1 MIRFF
6 NRIIGLG
13 IIGIIVLASIMPG
26 MVEAS
31 SDDAQSLKPVVGI
44 LQDDDPST
52 LGSEVTFSG
61 NNDQQAG
68 YIPGEKVRVDVKGPN
83 GETFSCTAV
92 VDKMGN
98 WNCKV
103 NLWKDTPILGTFYY
117 QATGLQSQVTFIGSF
132 NNEGAIN
139 EVNLYQNGSV
149 LIDKQVVYPGSEIEA
164 RLTVSSKR
172 KEFAWASTKF
182 QVQQQDCGGSKCVWK
197 TVYSSDC
204 LATPTP
210 DLIGMFPQ
218 QIISIKDVFKQTQT
232 NTSYYFMFASFSDN
246 MCKSSNGGQ
255 WYYSGEIVL
264 KQNETSTSLSCR
276 KAENTLSDV
285 YECTVEVKRTTG
297 KTGTPTGKVT
307 FSLDQAGSGVLTPST
322 CDLKPV
328 SDVAASCSTTYTSNV
343 VGAFRLSAKYSSD
356 NGNFA
361 GSSSQSL
368 PVSFSTTAPEV
379 TIKADD
385 VVKIYGQV
393 DPALTFTYSPAAVPI
408 VFTGSLSRTAGEDA
422 GEYTINQGTLRAQ
435 GATIKFSPATFTIEK
450 ANATV
455 LVTGITEIYDGLP
468 HGPTGSATG
477 VKGEDLSSLLRFDKK
492 FTDVP
497 GGQTSW
503 SFAGNKNYLAETGG
517 KVQVTIL
524 PREITVAADA
534 LSKIYG
540 NSDPKL
546 TYKITSG
553 SLVAGDTITGSLS
566 RAADENTGMH
576 FIEEGTL
583 SAGNNYHITFIS
595 AWFKIEKRP
604 IMVAADPIN
613 KIVGEPDPLLTF
625 TVTNGSL
632 LDGDMFNGLI
642 ARSPG
647 ETAGVYAINQ
657 GSLYLPV
664 DYDLQFKSANFSIYD
679 PSDQLDVDF
688 DGEPNSTDNCV
699 YRVNAD
705 QADADGDGFGDLCD
719 STPSKLLA
727 ASMFVPV
734 TGSSATTRLNCS
746 GETTIKLDNGDFVTL
761 PKTICDMTAILGR
774 ELQPSLPKEIPA
786 GRKFVSAL
794 NLSLMKGLQAQ
805 EWIPQGAAIRYSQAI
820 PSTSKSQDFKVYFW
834 DTSMNDGVGGWV
846 EIPVCNSMTP
856 ISLHADNTAEKRLI
870 TGCVEMYA
878 LNRME
883 FSTNFPGL
891 FVLTE
896 K

>member
-422 GEYTINQGTLRAQ
+422 GEIGRAH
-435 GATIKFSPATFTIEK
+435 
-450 ANATV
+450 V
-455 LVTGITEIYDGLP
+455 
-468 HGPTGSATG
+468 
-477 VKGEDLSSLLRFDKK
+477 
-492 FTDVP
+492 
-497 GGQTSW
+497 
-503 SFAGNKNYLAETGG
+503 
-517 KVQVTIL
+517 
-524 PREITVAADA
+524 
-534 LSKIYG
+534 
-540 NSDPKL
+540 
-546 TYKITSG
+546 
-553 SLVAGDTITGSLS
+553 
-566 RAADENTGMH
+566 
-576 FIEEGTL
+576 
-583 SAGNNYHITFIS
+583 
-595 AWFKIEKRP
+595 
-604 IMVAADPIN
+604 
-613 KIVGEPDPLLTF
+613 
-625 TVTNGSL
+625 
-632 LDGDMFNGLI
+632 
-642 ARSPG
+642 
-647 ETAGVYAINQ
+647 
-657 GSLYLPV
+657 
-664 DYDLQFKSANFSIYD
+664 
-679 PSDQLDVDF
+679 
-688 DGEPNSTDNCV
+688 
-699 YRVNAD
+699 
-705 QADADGDGFGDLCD
+705 
-719 STPSKLLA
+719 
-727 ASMFVPV
+727 
-734 TGSSATTRLNCS
+734 
-746 GETTIKLDNGDFVTL
+746 
-761 PKTICDMTAILGR
+761 
-774 ELQPSLPKEIPA
+774 
-786 GRKFVSAL
+786 
-794 NLSLMKGLQAQ
+794 
-805 EWIPQGAAIRYSQAI
+805 
-820 PSTSKSQDFKVYFW
+820 
-834 DTSMNDGVGGWV
+834 
-846 EIPVCNSMTP
+846 
-856 ISLHADNTAEKRLI
+856 
-870 TGCVEMYA
+870 
-878 LNRME
+878 
-883 FSTNFPGL
+883 
-891 FVLTE
+891 
-896 K
+896 

>member
-6 NRIIGLG
+6 NKIIGLG

-26 MVEAS
+26 VVQADY
-31 SDDAQSLKPVVGI
+31 DDVLSLKPVVGI
-44 LQDDDPST
+44 MQDDDPST

-61 NNDQQAG
+61 NNDQKAG
-68 YIPGEKVRVDVKGPN
+68 YIPGEIVRVDVKGPN
-83 GETFSCTAV
+83 GESFSCTAV
-92 VDKMGN
+92 VDKTGN

-139 EVNLYQNGSV
+139 EVNLFQNGDI

-172 KEFAWASTKF
+172 KDFAWASTKF
-182 QVQQQDCGGSKCVWK
+182 QVQQEDCNGSKCVWK

-210 DLIGMFPQ
+210 DLIGRFPQ
-218 QIISIKDVFKQTQT
+218 QIITIKNIFKQTQT
-232 NTSYYFMFASFSDN
+232 GASYYFMFASFSDN
-246 MCKSSNGGQ
+246 LCKSSNGGQ
-255 WYYSGEIVL
+255 WYYSGEIEL

-285 YECTVEVKRTTG
+285 YDCTVEVKRTTG
-297 KTGTPTGKVT
+297 KTGIPTGNVT
-307 FSLDQAGSGVLTPST
+307 FSLDKAGSGALTPST
-322 CDLKPV
+322 CVLKPV
-328 SDVAASCSTTYTSNV
+328 SDSSASCSTTYTSNV
-343 VGAFRLSAKYSSD
+343 VGAFRLSAKYSGDD
-356 NGNFA
+356 NNFA

-368 PVSFSTTAPEV
+368 PVSFSTTAPVV
-379 TIKADD
+379 TVKADD
-385 VVKIYGQV
+385 IGKTYGQV
-393 DPALTFTYSPAAVPI
+393 DPALTYTYSPATVPI
-408 VFTGSLSRTAGEDA
+408 IFTGSLSRAAGEDA
-422 GEYTINQGTLRAQ
+422 GEYSISQGTLSAQ
-435 GATIKFSPATFTIEK
+435 GATIKFSPATFTIDK
-450 ANATV
+450 ANASIM
-455 LVTGITEIYDGLP
+455 VTGITEIYDGLP
-468 HGPTGSATG
+468 HGPIGSATG
-477 VKGEDLSSLLRFDKK
+477 VKGEDLSFLLRYDKE

-497 GGQTSW
+497 GGQSAWT
-503 SFAGNKNYLAETGG
+503 FAGNKNYLAVSGDE
-517 KVQVTIL
+517 VQVTIL
-524 PREITVAADA
+524 PREVTITADV

-540 NSDPKL
+540 NPDPKL

-553 SLVAGDTITGSLS
+553 SLVAGDTITGTLV
-566 RAADENTGMH
+566 RAGDESAGMH
-576 FIEEGTL
+576 YVEEGTL
-583 SAGNNYHITFIS
+583 SAGKNYNITFIS
-595 AWFKIEKRP
+595 AWFKIDKRP
-604 IMVAADPIN
+604 IMVAADPMN
-613 KIVGEPDPLLTF
+613 KIIGQPDPLLTF
-625 TVTNGSL
+625 TVTNGNL
-632 LDGDMFNGLI
+632 LDGDMFNGTI

-647 ETAGVYAINQ
+647 ETAGVYAVNQ
-657 GSLYLPV
+657 GSLNLPV
-664 DYDLQFKSANFSIYD
+664 DYDLQFKSATFSIYD
-679 PSDQLDVDF
+679 PSNQVDVDF

-794 NLSLMKGLQAQ
+794 NLSLMKELEAQ
-805 EWIPQGAAIRYSQAI
+805 DWIPQGSVIHYSQVI
-820 PSTSKSQDFKVYFW
+820 PSTSKSEYLSVYFW
-834 DTSMNDGVGGWV
+834 DTSLKQGVGGWV
-846 EIPVCNSMTP
+846 EIPECDSKTP
-856 ISLHADNTAEKRLI
+856 ISLHADNTSEKRLI
-870 TGCVEMYA
+870 IKCVEKNA
-878 LNRME
+878 LNRIE
-883 FSTNFPGL
+883 FSTNFTGL
-891 FVLTE
+891 FILTD